1 MIWSTSDA
9 ELELDFE
16 DAAKDFTVNGNDIAL
31 NFKIHLD
38 AIMAKLIT
46 LANQNLLVD
55 RDGDGIIEISTGND
69 DGHQDIGS
77 KDLLENEMDLDD
89 KD

>member
-77 KDLLENEMDLDD
+77 KRFTR
-89 KD
+89 K

>member
-1 MIWSTSDA
+1 MLNLNSILRDA
-9 ELELDFE
+9 T
-16 DAAKDFTVNGNDIAL
+16 KDFTVNGNDIAL

-38 AIMAKLIT
+38 AIMAKLTT

-69 DGHQDIGS
+69 DGHQELGS
-77 KDLLENEMDLDD
+77 K
-89 KD
+89 

>member
-1 MIWSTSDA
+1 MLNLNSILKDA
-9 ELELDFE
+9 T
-16 DAAKDFTVNGNDIAL
+16 KDFTVNGNTL

-69 DGHQDIGS
+69 DGHQDIGEIKIYS
-77 KDLLENEMDLDD
+77 KM
-89 KD
+89 KWI

>member
-1 MIWSTSDA
+1 
-9 ELELDFE
+9 
-16 DAAKDFTVNGNDIAL
+16 VNGNIAL

-38 AIMAKLIT
+38 AIMAKINT
-46 LANQNLLVD
+46 SKSKNLLVD

-69 DGHQDIGS
+69 DGHRHWGAN
-77 KDLLENEMDLDD
+77 KDLENEMDLDD

>member
-77 KDLLENEMDLDD
+77 K
-89 KD
+89 

>member
-1 MIWSTSDA
+1 
-9 ELELDFE
+9 
-16 DAAKDFTVNGNDIAL
+16 VNGNDIAL

-38 AIMAKLIT
+38 AIMAKMTT

-69 DGHQDIGS
+69 DGHQDIGEQI
-77 KDLLENEMDLDD
+77 KIYLENEFRRQGLS
-89 KD
+89 KILKIYFY

>member
-1 MIWSTSDA
+1 
-9 ELELDFE
+9 
-16 DAAKDFTVNGNDIAL
+16 
-31 NFKIHLD
+31 
-38 AIMAKLIT
+38 
-46 LANQNLLVD
+46 LVD

-69 DGHQDIGS
+69 DGHQDIGTN

>member
-1 MIWSTSDA
+1 MVTT
-9 ELELDFE
+9 LL
-16 DAAKDFTVNGNDIAL
+16 L

-38 AIMAKLIT
+38 AIMAIT

-55 RDGDGIIEISTGND
+55 RDGDGIIEISTDND

-77 KDLLENEMDLDD
+77 K
-89 KD
+89 

>member
-1 MIWSTSDA
+1 MLNLNSILRDA
-9 ELELDFE
+9 T
-16 DAAKDFTVNGNDIAL
+16 KDFTVNGNDIAL

-69 DGHQDIGS
+69 DGHQDIGEQIKIYS
-77 KDLLENEMDLDD
+77 KM
-89 KD
+89 KWI